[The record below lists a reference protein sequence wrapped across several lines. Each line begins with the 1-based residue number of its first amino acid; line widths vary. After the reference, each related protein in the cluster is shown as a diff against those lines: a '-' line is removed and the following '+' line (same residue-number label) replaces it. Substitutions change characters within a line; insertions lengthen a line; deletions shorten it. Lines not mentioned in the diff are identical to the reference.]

1 MLDYKPLQES
11 QILDGKKLKQRA
23 THTSH
28 PLSQS
33 SPKALQN
40 ERALPLQAKE
50 LAENSAPT
58 SYI

>member
-11 QILDGKKLKQRA
+11 QIEDGKKLKQRA
-23 THTSH
+23 THSS
-28 PLSQS
+28 LSL

-40 ERALPLQAKE
+40 ERAHHRQSKE
-50 LAENSAPT
+50 LAENSAPS